1 MKVFKSELQ
10 KKTHQWV
17 CYDFN
22 QENFQ
27 LNKTQPTSD
36 VSHYLIPALI
46 DMHIHGINGFDV
58 MEQNYEEI
66 GKQLREIGIEWFCP
80 TTVSAPLEKINHLLN
95 NFQPQK
101 NGAVGFH
108 LEGPYL
114 NSNYKGAQPEEF
126 FKTPDPEE
134 FFSALSNNLK
144 KVSLITLAPEL
155 EGCMSFIK
163 SLHQKNIIINAG
175 HTDATYEIM
184 QTAVQHGLSGI
195 THFFN
200 AMRPF
205 HHRETGCIGFGL
217 LNNINCEIIYDRIH
231 VHKKALDLLLKTKPI
246 TNIIAISDGTKL
258 SGTQD
263 GTEMEMW
270 GQKAIK
276 DNGASRLQNG
286 TLCGSAVTLFDV
298 FQNLWQ
304 DYPEKKELAVFACS
318 HNPRHILH
326 LPPPQVWLLLDTRA
340 NLLEIIESDLSGAI
354 E

>member
-1 MKVFKSELQ
+1 M
-10 KKTHQWV
+10 

-22 QENFQ
+22 QEKLQ
-27 LNKTQPTSD
+27 LNKSQPTSD
-36 VSHYLIPALI
+36 VAHYLVPALI

-58 MEQNYEEI
+58 MDGSYEEI
-66 GKQLREIGIEWFCP
+66 GKQLRQIGVEWFCP
-80 TTVSAPLEKINHLLN
+80 TTITAPLEKINQLLN
-95 NFQPQK
+95 KFQPQK
-101 NGAVGFH
+101 NGAAGFH

-114 NSNYKGAQPEEF
+114 SPKYKGAQPEKSLIKPNTSEF
-126 FKTPDPEE
+126 LAT
-134 FFSALSNNLK
+134 LSNNLN

-155 EGCMSFIK
+155 ENSMSLIK

-175 HTDATYEIM
+175 HTDATYETM
-184 QTAVQHGLSGI
+184 QTAVQNGLSGI
-195 THFFN
+195 THLFN

-205 HHRETGCIGFGL
+205 HHREPGCIGFAL

-231 VHKKALDLLLKTKPI
+231 IHKNTLDLLLKTKTI

-258 SGTQD
+258 SNTQE

-276 DNGASRLQNG
+276 KDGASRLQNG

-304 DYPEKKELAVFACS
+304 DYPERKELAVYACS
-318 HNPRHILH
+318 HNPRRILN
-326 LPPPQVWLLLDTRA
+326 LPPPQLWILLDSNA
-340 NLLEIIESDLSGAI
+340 QLLETIEGDLSGTI